1 MAGLLRFRVQGGN
14 ARSPIRSLWRL
25 RPCAPN
31 LRIKCMGP
39 GDSPDDD
46 DQKGGLAL
54 TFRQPAAHTRRP
66 AREANHASTEAE
78 GRVRSENRTL
88 IVRRLVVV
96 VILFSG
102 HRLVLAAL
110 ARPILVRPILTWL
123 CLTRIYLTGISLVRS
138 TLTRV
143 SLTGVALIGIILSTL
158 ARIALTTSQIVTHH
172 VTFRFKHDAEC
183 AESKDQLAQQAFV
196 PVQR

>member
-1 MAGLLRFRVQGGN
+1 MT
-14 ARSPIRSLWRL
+14 RS
-25 RPCAPN
+25 
-31 LRIKCMGP
+31 
-39 GDSPDDD
+39 
-46 DQKGGLAL
+46 GGLAL
-54 TFRQPAAHTRRP
+54 TFRQPAAHTSRP

-96 VILFSG
+96 VILFSK

-183 AESKDQLAQQAFV
+183 AESKDQLAQQGFV
-196 PVQR
+196 PVAGNAEACGRSCHLYKTEQSWDVQPAKFLDHRHFWHPGAVTERA